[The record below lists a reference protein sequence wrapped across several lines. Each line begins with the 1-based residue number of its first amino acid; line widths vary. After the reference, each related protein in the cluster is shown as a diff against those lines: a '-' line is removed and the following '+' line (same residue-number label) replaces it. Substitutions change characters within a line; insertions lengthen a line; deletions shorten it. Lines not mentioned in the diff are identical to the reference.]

1 MFGFLAAL
9 FVAIVVAW
17 NVYQSI
23 SWQES
28 DPVYQ
33 TLLFVRDYFPA
44 FLTGAV
50 LLGWTWITYRFIA
63 RPLRY
68 LDLVTSAAEQLAH
81 PDESPI
87 VLPDALADTE
97 YELNLVREPTI
108 SKRRLPASS
117 AICRFCRMNPKFPR
131 SSGRNTPASHGAR
144 RYAWRI

>member
-1 MFGFLAAL
+1 MDSTKKADEHIRHSRLSRRLLGQYLLAMFGFLAAL

-97 YELNLVREPTI
+97 YELNLVRE
-108 SKRRLPASS
+108 RALRDA
-117 AICRFCRMNPKFPR
+117 
-131 SSGRNTPASHGAR
+131 
-144 RYAWRI
+144 